1 MHGPYN
7 PKTGRVVEITPAPL
21 ALPHNIEAEQALLGA
36 ILLNN
41 DALDQ
46 LGDKFSADHFHE
58 PLHGRIFAAI
68 QSEVLGGMRVTPVTL
83 APLFSADPPVGA
95 VTIPQYLGKLAASA
109 TSVINAKFYA
119 ASVYETWTRR
129 QLVEIGEEM
138 THAAYESVLDYP
150 TSAQIEDAEAKLF
163 SIAEGEKYGAGFQE
177 FDTAL
182 AEAME
187 KANIANAS
195 NGGLSGLSTGLSELD
210 KLTGGLHESDL
221 IIIAGRPSMG
231 KTALATNIAFNV
243 AKKLRGN
250 AEEAVVG
257 FFSLEMSAEQLA
269 TRIISEQAEV
279 SSEKI
284 RRGLVDRNK
293 FNDVLA
299 AEHALRGLPLHIDDT
314 GGISIAQLAARAR
327 RLKRQSGLS
336 LLIIDYLQLMTS
348 NAKTNYSNRVQEVTA
363 ITIGLK
369 AMAKE
374 LCVPVI
380 ALSQLSRQI
389 ENRESKRP
397 MLSDLRESGSI
408 EQDADVVMFVYRD
421 EYYVERRQPDQSN
434 AVEHHAWQSE
444 MAAACGKAEVIVA
457 KQRHGPTGT
466 ATQRFTGEFTRFS
479 DLT

>member
-41 DALDQ
+41 DALDR

-68 QSEVLGGMRVTPVTL
+68 QSGVLGGMRVTPVTL
-83 APLFSADPPVGA
+83 APLFTADAPVGA
-95 VTIPQYLGKLAASA
+95 ITIPQYLGRLAANA
-109 TSVINAKFYA
+109 TSVINARDYA
-119 ASVYETWTRR
+119 ATVYDMWTRR

-138 THAAYESVLDYP
+138 TRAAYEAVLDYP
-150 TSAQIEDAEAKLF
+150 PSAQIEEAESRLF

-187 KANIANAS
+187 KANIANARD
-195 NGGLSGLSTGLSELD
+195 GGLSGLSTGLRELD
-210 KLTGGLHESDL
+210 KLLGGLHSSDL
-221 IIIAGRPSMG
+221 IIIAGRPAMG
-231 KTALATNIAFNV
+231 KTSLATNIAFNV
-243 AKKLRGN
+243 AKRLRGDLISS
-250 AEEAVVG
+250 VVG

-284 RRGLVDRNK
+284 RRGLVDKSK

-299 AEHALRGLPLHIDDT
+299 AEHVLRGLPLHIDDT

-327 RLKRQSGLS
+327 RLKRQRGLS
-336 LLIIDYLQLMTS
+336 LLVIDYLQLLTS
-348 NAKTNYSNRVQEVTA
+348 KAKSSYSNRVQEVTE
-363 ITIGLK
+363 ITVGLK
-369 AMAKE
+369 SLAKE
-374 LCVPVI
+374 LNVPVI
-380 ALSQLSRQI
+380 ALSQLSRQV
-389 ENRESKRP
+389 ENREDKRP
-397 MLSDLRESGSI
+397 MLADLRESGSI
-408 EQDADVVMFVYRD
+408 EQDADVVAFVYRE
-421 EYYVERRQPDQSN
+421 EYYLNRMEPKDSEVEKHQKWRD
-434 AVEHHAWQSE
+434 E
-444 MAAACGKAEVIVA
+444 MALVHGKAEVIVA
-457 KQRHGPTGT
+457 KQRHGPIGT
-466 ATQRFTGEFTRFS
+466 KTLQFTAEFTRFS
-479 DLT
+479 NLA